1 METNRRSWKASEERG
16 APHGVVILGATGSI
30 GRTALDV
37 VERFPDHLRLI
48 GISAHRKTEGLPA
61 LVRRYHPRVL
71 ALPDPDG
78 LSAIRADL
86 PAGLDLEL
94 GPNSLDMLAAR
105 EDVSIVLVAVS
116 GYAGLSPTLA
126 SLRRGKRVALATKE
140 ALVAAGDL
148 VQDAAS
154 QGGGEIIPVDS
165 EHSAIYQCLEGRDR
179 KDLQR
184 IILTAS
190 GGSFRGWERDR
201 LAQVTVQEALAHP
214 TWRMGPKV
222 TIDSATLVN
231 KGLEI
236 IEAHHLFGLPG
247 ERIEVLLH
255 PQSIVHS
262 LVELVDGAVFAQLS
276 LPDMRLPIQYALT
289 VPDRLPSSLQPLDL
303 AAVGNLG
310 FSRPDDNL
318 FPALS
323 LAYAALKEG
332 GTAPAVFSAAD
343 EMAVE
348 LFLNQRIP
356 FLQILELV
364 REAVETHQ
372 ARPATLESVREADLW
387 ARAWVREKV
396 KNHSR

>member
-165 EHSAIYQCLEGRDR
+165 EHSAIYQCLEGRER

-190 GGSFRGWERDR
+190 GGPFRGWERER

-289 VPDRLPSSLQPLDL
+289 LPERWPSSLNPLDL
-303 AAVGNLG
+303 AEVGNLS

-318 FPALS
+318 FSALS

-343 EMAVE
+343 EVAVE

-372 ARPATLESVREADLW
+372 ARPVTPESVQEADSW

-396 KNHSR
+396 KRHSR

>member
-1 METNRRSWKASEERG
+1 
-16 APHGVVILGATGSI
+16 V
-30 GRTALDV
+30 
-37 VERFPDHLRLI
+37 
-48 GISAHRKTEGLPA
+48 
-61 LVRRYHPRVL
+61 
-71 ALPDPDG
+71 
-78 LSAIRADL
+78 
-86 PAGLDLEL
+86 
-94 GPNSLDMLAAR
+94 LAAR

-140 ALVAAGDL
+140 ALVAAGEL
-148 VQDAAS
+148 ILDAAS